1 VATRCVAGFLR
12 MRHVARILGL
22 TVLLVVLQGL
32 APLPGSAQ
40 VDPCNPVPIPGLCEQ
55 PTPLPTPSPLPTDP
69 GEILP
74 GQGTG
79 GGATGGAAGMGGAE
93 GTGGVGGLTGNL
105 GTGQGAGNIPGDLI
119 GGQQGVAETT
129 PVVEQA
135 APVPPGPF
143 RVSAPNNSQ
152 GLVDVLKQLER
163 YALSLQDAL
172 LRVVGPFPVA
182 GPAYWTDDWHACRDG
197 CTRLHEGLDIF
208 APHGTPLVAT
218 ADGVVTQKL
227 VGELS
232 GTSIEIQDDN
242 GIQYFYAH
250 LSGWAEPINVGDPVE
265 VGQVLGYVGNT
276 GNAIGTLP
284 HLHLEVQPGG
294 IPVPP
299 KPFVDR
305 WLNIAELRAEQF
317 IARIT
322 GEPAPQGSNFRLTR
336 LFDLAGEAEILEA
349 GAQRLVA
356 LAGIQ
361 PSVSSLEMAERV
373 LGQMAFEIDWAGQA
387 DAELVRLA
395 REYAS
400 LVGSQD
406 LSGASPWAPLG
417 TTTGPAPAEFQA
429 PAGVSLPE
437 QGD

>member
-1 VATRCVAGFLR
+1 MKHAT
-12 MRHVARILGL
+12 RILGL
-22 TVLLVVLQGL
+22 TALLMVAQGL
-32 APLPGSAQ
+32 VPVPGAAQ
-40 VDPCNPVPIPGLCEQ
+40 IDPCNPIPIPGLCQQ
-55 PTPLPTPSPLPTDP
+55 PSPSPSPSPLPTDP
-69 GEILP
+69 GGILP
-74 GQGTG
+74 GGGGTEGGGTG
-79 GGATGGAAGMGGAE
+79 G
-93 GTGGVGGLTGNL
+93 GGVGGLTGNL
-105 GTGQGAGNIPGDLI
+105 GQGKGGGLPGDPI
-119 GGQQGVAETT
+119 GGQDATETS
-129 PVVEQA
+129 PVVEQQP
-135 APVPPGPF
+135 PVPTGPF
-143 RVSAPNNSQ
+143 RVSSPNNSQ
-152 GLVDVLKQLER
+152 GLVDMLKQLER
-163 YALSLQDAL
+163 YGISLQDAL

-197 CTRLHEGLDIF
+197 CTRFHEGLDIF

-232 GTSIEIQDDN
+232 GTSIEIQDQS

-250 LSGWAEPINVGDPVE
+250 LSAWAEPINVGDQVR

-276 GNAIGTLP
+276 GNAISTPP
-284 HLHLEVQPGG
+284 HLHLEIQPGG

-305 WLNIAELRAEQF
+305 WLRIAELQAEQL

-322 GEPAPQGSNFRLTR
+322 GEPLPEGSNFRLTR
-336 LFDLAGEAEILEA
+336 LFDLAGGGQILEA

-361 PSVSSLEMAERV
+361 PSVSSLELAERV

-387 DAELVRLA
+387 DAQLVQLA
-395 REYAS
+395 RRYAS
-400 LVGSQD
+400 LVGGQD

-417 TTTGPAPAEFQA
+417 TPSRVVPAEGLDQ
-429 PAGVSLPE
+429 PAASLPE